1 MFQPL
6 LEYFQGSPIA
16 LIGLLALLILCGLG
30 LPIPEDI
37 ILLTTGVLVRE
48 SGGSW
53 MLASVVMYAGV
64 LAGDS
69 LAFLMGRH
77 LGKRLLASRWALRL
91 IPPCKQH
98 RIQELFRR
106 YGSTVYFVARFL
118 PGLRA
123 AIFCSAGAMKAK
135 YLRFVFFDG
144 LAALVSVPLFVWLGH
159 MLWGRFGNDLGKLN
173 SVMAQTHTITLAVT
187 VGLAAAFGVVIWR
200 LRRRVF
206 RTA

>member
-6 LEYFQGSPIA
+6 LEYFQGSPVA
-16 LIGLLALLILCGLG
+16 LIGLLTLLILCGLG

-48 SGGSW
+48 AGGSW
-53 MLASVVMYAGV
+53 ILASVVMYAGV

-77 LGKRLLASRWALRL
+77 LGKRLLASRWALRF
-91 IPPCKQH
+91 IPPCKQQ
-98 RIQELFRR
+98 RIQDLFRR

-144 LAALVSVPLFVWLGH
+144 LAALVSVPLFVWLGYF
-159 MLWGRFGNDLGKLN
+159 LWGRFGNDLAKLN
-173 SVMAQTHTITLAVT
+173 SVMEQTHTITLVVT
-187 VGLAAAFGVVIWR
+187 VGLAVALGVVVWR

>member
-1 MFQPL
+1 VFQPL
-6 LEYFQGSPIA
+6 LEYFQGSPVA
-16 LIGLLALLILCGLG
+16 LIGLLTLLVLCGLG

-53 MLASVVMYAGV
+53 LLASLVMYAGV

-77 LGKRLLASRWALRL
+77 LGKRLLASRWALRF
-91 IPPCKQH
+91 IPPCKQQ
-98 RIQELFRR
+98 RIQALFRR

-144 LAALVSVPLFVWLGH
+144 LAALVSVPLFVWLGYF
-159 MLWGRFGNDLGKLN
+159 LWGRFGNDLAKLN
-173 SVMAQTHTITLAVT
+173 TVMAQTHNITLVVT
-187 VGLAAAFGVVIWR
+187 VTLALVFGLVVWR

-206 RTA
+206 RAA

>member
-6 LEYFQGSPIA
+6 LEYFQGSPVA
-16 LIGLLALLILCGLG
+16 LIGLLALLVLCGLG

-53 MLASVVMYAGV
+53 LLASCVMYAGV

-69 LAFLMGRH
+69 LAFLLGRH
-77 LGKRLLASRWALRL
+77 LGKRLLASRWALRFM
-91 IPPCKQH
+91 PSCKQQ
-98 RIQELFRR
+98 RIEDLFRR

-135 YLRFVFFDG
+135 YLRFVLFDG

-159 MLWGRFGNDLGKLN
+159 MLWGRFGNDVAKLN
-173 SVMAQTHTITLAVT
+173 ALLAQTHNITLGLT
-187 VGLAAAFGVVIWR
+187 VGLVVVVGTVIWS